1 MVEHCCGREESAT
14 VDEKPTIQPS
24 QSTRARDHL
33 ANERTYLAWLRTAAA
48 VMALGIA
55 VASFP
60 NNASASSTAAGGILV
75 VTGAAGIVLG
85 TRRYRQVTRELES
98 GMYVTG
104 TRGRVAILASTV
116 LIISLTAA
124 MVLLLIGRHT

>member
-1 MVEHCCGREESAT
+1 MDDDV
-14 VDEKPTIQPS
+14 TIQPS

-55 VASFP
+55 VATFP
-60 NNASASSTAAGGILV
+60 NQVSAGSAAAGGLLV
-75 VTGAAGIVLG
+75 ATGAAGIVLG

-98 GMYVTG
+98 GTYVTG
-104 TRGRVAILASTV
+104 TRGRVAIVASSV
-116 LIISLTAA
+116 LIASLTASLIL
-124 MVLLLIGRHT
+124 VLVGR